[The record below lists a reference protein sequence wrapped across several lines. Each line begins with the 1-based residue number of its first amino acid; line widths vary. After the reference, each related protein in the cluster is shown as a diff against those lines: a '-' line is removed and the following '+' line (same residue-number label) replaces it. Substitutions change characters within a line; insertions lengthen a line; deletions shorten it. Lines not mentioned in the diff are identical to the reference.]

1 MLPHILSGCDVS
13 YDDHSSWLEDIS
25 PVDLISEDTP
35 GTFTNGLSYQVFMNS
50 LNYQVLTL

>member
-13 YDDHSSWLEDIS
+13 HDDHSSWLEDIS